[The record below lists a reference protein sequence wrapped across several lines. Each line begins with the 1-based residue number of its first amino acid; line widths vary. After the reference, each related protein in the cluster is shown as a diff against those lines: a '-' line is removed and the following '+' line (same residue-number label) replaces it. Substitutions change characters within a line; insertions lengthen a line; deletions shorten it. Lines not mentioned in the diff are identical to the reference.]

1 MAAVPGESLDA
12 GLSGATVM
20 DTSEGEE
27 RALGSGRL
35 DPRQRGSLRNLTA
48 RGIVINA
55 IFLVAMNALGF
66 LKGFGVAAFLTP
78 ADYGLWG
85 LLAVA
90 FTTLFKLV
98 QVGVDDKY
106 IQQDETDQEAAFQE
120 AFTLQWL
127 LCAAFAVVI
136 AIAMPLFALAYDD
149 WDILLPG
156 YALALVIPAT
166 ALQTPLWAYY
176 RNMDYLTQRKLQ
188 SFDPVVGLVVTIGL
202 AAAGFGYWSL
212 VIGVVAGGW
221 TAALIAVRASPFKL
235 RLRFRRA
242 TLGDYWGFSG
252 PLFYSALIVIVIGQ
266 VPALVGK
273 HAIGL
278 VGVGAMGLANNIS
291 QYATRV
297 DDIVTN
303 TLYPAVCAVKDR
315 TDLLLET
322 FTKSNRLA
330 MLWAT
335 AVGAA
340 LVLFAPDLITHVLGT
355 RWEIATYAIQAFGLA
370 AAINQIGFNW
380 SAFYRARGETG
391 PIAVNAAVMC
401 VAVIA
406 FAIPLLLV
414 DGIDGYATGMSL
426 AIIAQVISRLFYL
439 KRLFPLRVIA
449 SNCARGMLP
458 TLPGVAAVLAIRFAT
473 WGGERTV
480 LQWLVEM
487 AAFGLAVGLTA
498 LRSERKLLREF
509 RGYLG
514 GRAVGVRSAI
524 ETSGS

>member
-1 MAAVPGESLDA
+1 
-12 GLSGATVM
+12 M

-27 RALGSGRL
+27 RALGEGRL
-35 DPRQRGSLRNLTA
+35 HSRADGNLRSLTA

-55 IFLVAMNALGF
+55 IFLVAMNGLGF

-106 IQQDETDQEAAFQE
+106 IQQDESDQEAAFQE
-120 AFTLQWL
+120 AFTLQCL

-136 AIAMPLFALAYDD
+136 AMAMPLFALAYGD
-149 WDILLPG
+149 WHVLLPG

-188 SFDPVVGLVVTIGL
+188 SFDPVVGLVVTISL
-202 AAAGFGYWSL
+202 AATGFGYWSM

-221 TAALIAVRASPFKL
+221 TAAIIAVRASPYKL

-242 TLGDYWGFSG
+242 TLREYWSFSG

-266 VPALVGK
+266 VPVLVGK

-291 QYATRV
+291 QYSNRV
-297 DDIVTN
+297 DDIITN

-315 TDLLLET
+315 ADLMQET

-340 LVLFAPDLITHVLGT
+340 LVLFAPDLIAHVFGT
-355 RWEIATYAIQAFGLA
+355 KWSIATYAIQAFGLT

-380 SAFYRARGETG
+380 SAFYRATG
-391 PIAVNAAVMC
+391 DTRPIAVNSAVMC
-401 VAVIA
+401 VAVLVI
-406 FAIPLLLV
+406 AIPLLLTH
-414 DGIDGYATGMSL
+414 GIDGYATGMGI
-426 AIIAQVISRLFYL
+426 AIIVLVVSRVRYL
-439 KRLFPLRVIA
+439 ARLFPLRVIV
-449 SNCARGMLP
+449 SNCVRGMLP
-458 TLPGVAAVLAIRFAT
+458 TVPAVAAVLAIRLAT
-473 WGGERTV
+473 WGGQRTGV
-480 LQWLVEM
+480 QWLVEM
-487 AAFGLAVGLTA
+487 AAFALAWGSAA
-498 LRSERKLLREF
+498 LLSERKLLSEF

-514 GRAVGVRSAI
+514 GRAVGVRSAL
-524 ETSGS
+524 EGQAG

>member
-1 MAAVPGESLDA
+1 MAAGPGESFDA
-12 GLSGATVM
+12 GLSGATIM

-27 RALGSGRL
+27 LALGSGRV
-35 DPRQRGSLRNLTA
+35 DPRQRGNLRNLTA

-55 IFLVAMNALGF
+55 IFLIAMNGLGF
-66 LKGFGVAAFLTP
+66 LKGFGVAAFLDP
-78 ADYGLWG
+78 EDYGLWG

-106 IQQDETDQEAAFQE
+106 IQQDYDDQEVAFQE
-120 AFTLQWL
+120 AFTMQCL
-127 LCAAFAVVI
+127 LCATFVVVI
-136 AIAMPLFALAYDD
+136 AVAMPLFALAYDD
-149 WDILLPG
+149 WNVLLPG
-156 YALALVIPAT
+156 YALALVIPAM
-166 ALQTPLWAYY
+166 ALQTPLWAFY

-202 AAAGFGYWSL
+202 AATGFGYWSL

-221 TAALIAVRASPFKL
+221 TAALIAVRHSPYKL
-235 RLRFRRA
+235 RMRFRRA
-242 TLGDYWGFSG
+242 TLREYWSFSG
-252 PLFYSALIVIVIGQ
+252 PLFYSAIMVIIIGQ
-266 VPALVGK
+266 VPVLVGK

-291 QYATRV
+291 QYANRV

-315 TDLLLET
+315 ADLLQET

-340 LVLFAPDLITHVLGT
+340 LVLWAPDLVAHLFGEK
-355 RWEIATYAIQAFGLA
+355 WEIATYAIQVFGLA
-370 AAINQIGFNW
+370 AAINQIAFNW
-380 SAFYRARGETG
+380 SAFYRALGDTK
-391 PIAVNAAVMC
+391 PLAVNSAVMC
-401 VAVIA
+401 VAVLVI
-406 FAIPLLLV
+406 AIPLLLV
-414 DGIDGYATGMSL
+414 DGIDGYATGMTL
-426 AIIAQVISRLFYL
+426 AIVVLVISRLYYVA
-439 KRLFPLRVIA
+439 RLFPLRVVA
-449 SNCARGMLP
+449 SNCLRGIAP
-458 TLPGVAAVLAIRFAT
+458 TVPGIVVVVAIRLAS

-480 LQWLVEM
+480 LQWFVEM
-487 AAFGLAVGLTA
+487 AAFAVAVGLTT
-498 LRSERKLLREF
+498 LRSERTLLREF

-514 GRAVGVRSAI
+514 GRGAGIRSAVD
-524 ETSGS
+524 TQAG